1 MKGNGL
7 ERDTLD
13 GVIKDL
19 ERLNKKWQSS
29 KNQMNYCTLRDALW
43 YLKELKFIQE
53 RPLEKRLIDILRE
66 VRDERDDRTD

>member
-7 ERDTLD
+7 ERDSLD

-29 KNQMNYCTLRDALW
+29 KNQMNYCTLRDVIW
-43 YLKELKFIQE
+43 YLKKLKYIQE